1 MRFFN
6 STTLIAILSTS
17 AIAGLVIWGLSWRIE
32 EVTVEPVEED
42 KPPVVSRSVDL
53 IGKQKGR
60 PRWRLLSEQVE
71 MEQGQQVFD
80 QGAHGLFYGDPSED
94 SEGEIFFDQREQ
106 MQWEAGLARYDA
118 AIDQLLLNENVQV
131 LDADGSQLLTQA
143 LEVTPEEAI
152 EVPAPFT
159 LTDEAMLLAGTSG
172 SFNFKFA
179 QMVAQQGQLV
189 VLPAGSAPVATPA
202 DASEASTILQ
212 TVAADP
218 QSTVITAN
226 TLRYDRNSQVA
237 EGTGNLVI
245 QEKGLEIRSPNGL
258 YNRKAGQSNLLG
270 GVILQEKPS
279 GSSGD
284 GVADELLADISLA
297 QAQPTEE
304 DQEVTIVAD
313 QLDYDRNTQIAQG
326 QGNLEILQGE
336 TVIKAPQGSY
346 RRQESQSILSGGVT
360 LEEPRNNPTR
370 VLKSLQLEGNH
381 KDKVFLFEQDVI
393 YTQLSEEEI
402 PAAETGASMTDELRR
417 ADTEV
422 RASRLVYNSRSE
434 VSEFSDN
441 VEFIQKGRLAKSD
454 EAVITPEL
462 VTLTGAV
469 EIQQIDGDWL
479 ARRFQDPE
487 ARQDISR
494 PTLIFADRVEIDQAT
509 SNARFYDNVV
519 IVQKNRAVEGDA
531 ATFFDAEQTF
541 EIASTSA
548 PVMLCDR
555 GEAEDVPEDSV
566 EGLPGRDALDVT
578 CRGANQIEAQLVTLD
593 MANDTYSATGD
604 GKMTFRVG
612 NEGL

>member
-1 MRFFN
+1 MRFLI
-6 STTLIAILSTS
+6 STPLIAILSTS
-17 AIAGLVIWGLSWRIE
+17 AIAGLILWGLSWRIE
-32 EVTVEPVEED
+32 EVTVAPVEED
-42 KPPVVSRSVDL
+42 KPPVVSRSIDL

-60 PRWRLLSEQVE
+60 PRWRLLSEQVQ

-94 SEGEIFFDQREQ
+94 AEGEIFFDKREQ
-106 MQWEAGLARYDA
+106 MQWEAGLARYNA
-118 AIDQLLLNENVQV
+118 AIDQLLLNENVEV

-152 EVPAPFT
+152 DVPAPFT
-159 LTDEAMLLAGTSG
+159 LTDEAMMLAGESG

-189 VLPAGSAPVATPA
+189 VLPDGSDPIGTPA
-202 DASEASTILQ
+202 DASEASSILQ

-226 TLRYDRNSQVA
+226 TLRYDRTSQVA

-279 GSSGD
+279 GSGD

-304 DQEVTIVAD
+304 EQEVTIVAD

-370 VLKSLQLEGNH
+370 VLKSVQLEGNH

-393 YTQLSEEEI
+393 YTQLSETEA
-402 PAAETGASMTDELRR
+402 PTGEDASMTDELRR

-422 RASRLVYNSRSE
+422 RASRLVYNSRTE

-441 VEFIQKGRLAKSD
+441 VEFIQKGRLAKSE
-454 EAVITPEL
+454 EAIITPEL

-487 ARQDISR
+487 AREDISR

-519 IVQKNRAVEGDA
+519 IVQKNRAVEGDT

-541 EIASTSA
+541 EIASNSA

-555 GEAEDVPEDSV
+555 GEAEDVPENSV

-578 CRGANQIEAQLVTLD
+578 CRGANEIQAQLVTLD
-593 MANDTYSATGD
+593 MANDTYSASGD

>member
-1 MRFFN
+1 MRFLN

-17 AIAGLVIWGLSWRIE
+17 AIAGLVFWGLSWQIE
-32 EVTVEPVEED
+32 EEVVEPVDET

-60 PRWRLLSEQVE
+60 PRWRLLSEQVK
-71 MEQGQQVFD
+71 MESGQQVFE
-80 QGAHGLFYGDPSED
+80 QGANGLFYGDPSED
-94 SEGEIFFDQREQ
+94 EEGEIFFDQREQ
-106 MQWEAGLARYDA
+106 MQWEAGEARYDA
-118 AIDQLLLNENVQV
+118 AVDQLLLKENVQV
-131 LDADGSQLLTQA
+131 LDGDGSQLLTQA
-143 LEVTPEEAI
+143 LKVTPEEEI
-152 EVPAPFT
+152 DVPSPFT
-159 LTDEAMLLAGTSG
+159 LTDETMLLAGQRG

-179 QMVAQQGQLV
+179 QMMAEQGQLV
-189 VLPAGSAPVATPA
+189 VLPEGSEPVLTPA
-202 DASEASTILQ
+202 NADEARATLQ

-218 QSTVITAN
+218 QSTVISAD
-226 TLRYDRNSQVA
+226 TLRYDRLSQVA
-237 EGTGNLVI
+237 EGTGNLLI

-270 GVILQEKPS
+270 GVILQEKNSEGNPE
-279 GSSGD
+279 
-284 GVADELLADISLA
+284 GVADELLADVSLA
-297 QAQPTEE
+297 QAQPSEE

-346 RRQESQSILSGGVT
+346 RRRESQSILSGGVT

-370 VLKSLQLEGNH
+370 VLEAAQLEGNH
-381 KDKVFLFEQDVI
+381 KDKIFLFEQDVI
-393 YTQLSEEEI
+393 YTQLSEAEA
-402 PAAETGASMTDELRR
+402 PAGEAASMTDELRR

-422 RASRLVYNSRSE
+422 RASRLVYNSRTE
-434 VSEFSDN
+434 ISEFSDD
-441 VEFIQKGRLAKSD
+441 VEFIQKGRRAQSE
-454 EAVITPEL
+454 EATITPEL
-462 VTLTGAV
+462 VTLTGNV

-487 ARQDISR
+487 AREDISR

-519 IVQKNRAVEGDA
+519 IVQRNRAVEGDE

-548 PVMLCDR
+548 PVLLCDR
-555 GEAEDVPEDSV
+555 GDADDTSADSI

-578 CRGANQIEAQLVTLD
+578 CRGANQIQSQLITLD
-593 MANDTYSATGD
+593 MANDTYSASGQSQ
-604 GKMTFRVG
+604 MQFRVT
-612 NEGL
+612 NEGI